1 MVSSPEIILEIVENL
16 KKYNPK
22 YLVVHPVMISKSGY
36 YLLKPEAKENL
47 IKYLIPL
54 AYIITPNIPEA
65 EEITGIKIHNV
76 DDMKRVGEEILQL
89 GYKFVLMKGGHL
101 DGEAVDIL
109 VGKNIFKVYKSE
121 RIDKKN
127 THGTGCTLSSAI
139 TSYLAL
145 GYEITEAV
153 NLSKIYI
160 TEAIKEV
167 LI

>member
-22 YLVVHPVMISKSGY
+22 YLVVDPVMISKSGY

-89 GYKFVLMKGGHL
+89 GPKFVLMKGGHL

-121 RIDKKN
+121 RIDKKI
-127 THGTGCTLSSAI
+127 HMEQGAH
-139 TSYLAL
+139 YLL
-145 GYEITEAV
+145 Q
-153 NLSKIYI
+153 
-160 TEAIKEV
+160 
-167 LI
+167 